1 MRTGIDERV
10 VAYIWSG
17 KRFRGE
23 LRTTDGRKISVI
35 SPGQPQR
42 AGPDFNDAEL
52 LIEAEAVRGDVEIHV
67 NASDW
72 YSHDHHADPLYN
84 GVILHVVL
92 WDDGVSLLIRKE
104 NGERVPT
111 LELYDKLDSP
121 LEEIARE
128 FYGGEKRLPCDR
140 ASEKPDRVMRLL
152 DELGWERLL
161 EKADLIDEI
170 ASKEGFEQAIYER
183 VMDALG
189 FSANRGTFCR
199 LARLERA
206 EGLFGMDRIGIE
218 ARLFATSGLLPDPK
232 EEMEDR
238 TKRYVLALYGRLK
251 GERLEG
257 EKLSRTDWRF
267 SGIRPANSPARRI
280 AAAAYLLSI
289 NGEGFLTKP
298 LQIMGRFTGGELSPR
313 RAIAELRRNFI
324 VPAAGYWMDHFDF
337 GRGMSP
343 GVNLVGPAR
352 ASDIIVNV
360 ILPALYLWAAKV
372 QNSTLSE
379 VVSEIYSAYPK
390 LQENYITR
398 GFTDILG
405 PIKPDGAR
413 KQQGL
418 IFIYKT
424 FCSAGS
430 CDICPLAEGNL

>member
-1 MRTGIDERV
+1 MRIGIDERV
-10 VAYIWSG
+10 VTYIWSR
-17 KRFRGE
+17 KRFKRE
-23 LRTTDGRKISVI
+23 LRTTDGRTISVI

-42 AGPDFNDAEL
+42 AGPDFTGAEL

-84 GVILHVVL
+84 GVILHVVM

-111 LELYDKLDSP
+111 VELYDKLDSP

-128 FYGGEKRLPCDR
+128 FYGGERQLPCTR

-170 ASKEGFEQAIYER
+170 SSKEGFEQAVYER
-183 VMDALG
+183 MMDALG
-189 FSANRGTFCR
+189 FSSNRGTFCR
-199 LARLERA
+199 LARLERS
-206 EGLFGMDRIGIE
+206 EGLFGMERMQIE
-218 ARLFATSGLLPDPK
+218 ARLFATSGLLPDPT
-232 EEMEDR
+232 EEMDGR
-238 TKRYVLALYGRLK
+238 TKDYVSALRD
-251 GERLEG
+251 RLEG
-257 EKLSRTDWRF
+257 WEAVEGGLSREDWRF

-280 AAAAYLLSI
+280 AAAAYLLSV
-289 NGEGFLTKP
+289 NGEGLLARP
-298 LQIMGRFTGGELSPR
+298 LEIVERLIEGRISKR
-313 RAIAELRRNFI
+313 QAVSALRKGFI
-324 VPAAGYWMDHFDF
+324 VPATGYWMDHLDF
-337 GRGMSP
+337 GRRMRP
-343 GVNLVGPAR
+343 TVNLIGPSR
-352 ASDIIVNV
+352 ASDITVNV
-360 ILPALYLWAAKV
+360 ILPALYLWAAKS
-372 QNSTLSE
+372 QSSTLSE
-379 VVSEIYSAYPK
+379 AVSEIYSAYPK

-398 GFTDILG
+398 KLTDILG
-405 PIKPDGAR
+405 PIKPNGAR